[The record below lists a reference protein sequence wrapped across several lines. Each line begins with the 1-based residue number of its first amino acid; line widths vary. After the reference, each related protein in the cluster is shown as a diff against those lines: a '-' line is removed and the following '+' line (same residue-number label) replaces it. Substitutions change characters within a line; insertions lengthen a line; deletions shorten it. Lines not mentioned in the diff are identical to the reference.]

1 MAPVTLALTAE
12 PGTLVLQL
20 ISPAR
25 AHYLNNLSL
34 MITNLLTELY
44 IPVGP
49 NRQNNDLQKTW
60 QHRHF
65 KIEIKIKMAALALD
79 AFLFL
84 LPPPFL
90 LHLDPF

>member
-1 MAPVTLALTAE
+1 MAPVTLALTVE

-20 ISPAR
+20 ISPAK

-34 MITNLLTELY
+34 MITNMLTELD
-44 IPVGP
+44 IPFGP
-49 NRQNNDLQKTW
+49 NRQNKYLQKTW

-79 AFLFL
+79 AVLFF